1 MARGR
6 KRKRKSRREEVGI
19 YEAEKVI
26 ASRHVGGKVEFR
38 IRWKGYGSD
47 DDTWEQ
53 EFGSDGERRL
63 SRALTAD
70 FRAELLRPFDAAS
83 AVVDGNEGNAG
94 VRRLMAFAATRATMG
109 TTSARNDTSTTVP
122 PTIRN
127 TTTAVNIP
135 TDDTITNTIQTSNN
149 TTTVTASI
157 ANTDDTT
164 THVATTT
171 LGSTTPTSKPTTKKT
186 NPLMAAWL
194 KQAPEYSK
202 ASSTSISSVTNSSC
216 PRTPTSVSSVTNSS
230 CPRTP
235 TSVSS
240 VTNSSCPRTPTSASS
255 VTNSSCPQTP
265 SISSSL
271 QSVANRFARTKEK
284 INFWVNEVDKAN
296 SGNEKY
302 HTHDMIR
309 VAENDPVLKA
319 NKKATFFCSVCRKEL
334 SARIDKVKNHLVS
347 NHHQNTLGIIKST
360 GGRRIE
366 KMSRIAADIQSI
378 CDRIKDA
385 AGTFYIFIFCLRSLV
400 YNISINIKYNE

>member
-6 KRKRKSRREEVGI
+6 KRKRNSRREEVGI
-19 YEAEKVI
+19 CEAEKVI
-26 ASRHVGGKVEFR
+26 ASKHVGGKVQFR

-94 VRRLMAFAATRATMG
+94 VRRLMAFSATRATMG
-109 TTSARNDTSTTVP
+109 TTSARNDTSTNIP
-122 PTIRN
+122 PTTRN
-127 TTTAVNIP
+127 TTNAVSIT
-135 TDDTITNTIQTSNN
+135 TDDTITNTIHTSNN
-149 TTTVTASI
+149 TTTATASI

-164 THVATTT
+164 AHVATTT
-171 LGSTTPTSKPTTKKT
+171 LGSTTPTSKPTTKKI

-202 ASSTSISSVTNSSC
+202 ASSTSVSSVTNSSC

-240 VTNSSCPRTPTSASS
+240 VTNSSCP
-255 VTNSSCPQTP
+255 QTP
-265 SISSSL
+265 SISSSS

-319 NKKATFFCSVCRKEL
+319 NKKQLF
-334 SARIDKVKNHLVS
+334 SALFVERSFL
-347 NHHQNTLGIIKST
+347 LG
-360 GGRRIE
+360 
-366 KMSRIAADIQSI
+366 
-378 CDRIKDA
+378 
-385 AGTFYIFIFCLRSLV
+385 
-400 YNISINIKYNE
+400 